1 MDESWGI
8 DLPPEALEVLKA
20 VEKLET
26 ERLGANGKRI
36 ALEVY
41 GYERGRGGGPSGQ
54 SVKEQTRYLH
64 DLGLIEDASDSD
76 RAKWRVTEEGRTVL
90 ERVGED
96 EKPYKEG

>member
-1 MDESWGI
+1 MDESWEI
-8 DLPPEALEVLKA
+8 DLPPEALEVLKT

-76 RAKWRVTEEGRTVL
+76 RAKWRVTEEGEETL
-90 ERVGED
+90 SKTSENG
-96 EKPYKEG
+96 KQC